1 MKPDS
6 KQLGVIGHNIVI
18 DNGTNTVKGGF
29 STADAPQCRI
39 PTLVGH
45 GRHKVRTSPASRLL
59 SRKCWLSDLIFT
71 HFLIF
76 CFPVM
81 GWMLHST
88 SPVLFPA

>member
-1 MKPDS
+1 MTNRSSSTSTSAPAMKPDS

-45 GRHKVRTSPASRLL
+45 GRHKVRTSLDSLASRLL
-59 SRKCWLSDLIFT
+59 LLLVRK
-71 HFLIF
+71 
-76 CFPVM
+76 
-81 GWMLHST
+81 
-88 SPVLFPA
+88 